1 MDRPCGRP
9 DREAQMA
16 NSRNPTGAG
25 APARLRRQ
33 RLRVAS
39 TRCQRPAM
47 DKRHAPLISVVVPAH
62 NEAQGIARAVQVIS
76 EVLNC
81 CGVRWEVVVVAG
93 RDAEARLVNSRRFVR
108 PGRSSGIRLSAT
120 AAAQH

>member
-1 MDRPCGRP
+1 MD
-9 DREAQMA
+9 
-16 NSRNPTGAG
+16 T
-25 APARLRRQ
+25 
-33 RLRVAS
+33 
-39 TRCQRPAM
+39 
-47 DKRHAPLISVVVPAH
+47 RHAPLISVVVPAH

-81 CGVRWEVVVVAG
+81 CGVRWEVVVAG